1 MMALFSSKLLITSDA
16 DLRYYLKKNKKPY
29 NLTQN
34 GGLIF
39 ALDQLHS
46 VSKEALLNKK
56 TGIIVNTLQGNA
68 EASFG
73 HWVLL
78 LINKA
83 KQCLFVDSLATTF
96 QTNRNLKN
104 TVIAFC
110 TKHNLELFIWR
121 VKSQTERS
129 QSCGFQIIF
138 FLDFFSK
145 YNMAM
150 FCKLRRLLKS
160 FSLKQAELYIL
171 RKAYALCSRSHK

>member
-1 MMALFSSKLLITSDA
+1 MALFSSKLLITSDA
-16 DLRYYLKKNKKPY
+16 DLRYYLRKNKRAY
-29 NLTQN
+29 SLTQD
-34 GGLIF
+34 GRLIF
-39 ALDQLHS
+39 ALDQLNS
-46 VSKEALLNKK
+46 LSKGTLLNKK

-78 LINKA
+78 LVTKSR
-83 KQCLFVDSLATTF
+83 QCLFVDSLATSF
-96 QTNRNLKN
+96 QTDKNLKN
-104 TVIAFC
+104 TVITFC
-110 TKHNLELFIWR
+110 SKHNLRLFIWR

-150 FCKLRRLLKS
+150 FCKLRKLLKS
-160 FSLKQAELYIL
+160 FSLKQVELYIL
-171 RKAYALCSRSHK
+171 RKAYALCSR